1 MQCPRLS
8 AVAVLAL
15 VLAGCTG
22 DGVRVGPEMTYNPS
36 GTGPFDSRGNYVEA
50 WADNPRKWRGRSVP
64 TPPSGRRAATPASKP
79 LLAAV
84 EKKPVPTPLPA
95 PAPAPAATQ
104 PVVTS
109 SPPAPAA
116 RPPAARPPAVASNRA
131 SSPPKPKPKPKA
143 KPAPIKPKK
152 PAPVRVTVKKG
163 DTLYAL
169 ARRNKTTVTAIKRA
183 NGLKSDLIKP
193 GQRLLVPRY

>member
-1 MQCPRLS
+1 MQRPRLS

-15 VLAGCTG
+15 ALAGCTG
-22 DGVRVGPEMTYNPS
+22 DGVRMGSEMTYNPT
-36 GTGPFDSRGNYVEA
+36 GTGPFDSRGNYVED
-50 WADNPRKWRGRSVP
+50 WVDKPRKWRGRSVP
-64 TPPSGRRAATPASKP
+64 TPPTGRRAVPPASKP

-84 EKKPVPTPLPA
+84 EKKPA
-95 PAPAPAATQ
+95 PVAAPPPAPAATQ
-104 PVVTS
+104 PVVSS

-116 RPPAARPPAVASNRA
+116 KPPATRPPALASNQA

-143 KPAPIKPKK
+143 KPTQSKPKK
-152 PAPVRVTVKKG
+152 PVPVRLTVKKG
-163 DTLYAL
+163 DTLYAM

-193 GQRLLVPRY
+193 GQRLVVPRY